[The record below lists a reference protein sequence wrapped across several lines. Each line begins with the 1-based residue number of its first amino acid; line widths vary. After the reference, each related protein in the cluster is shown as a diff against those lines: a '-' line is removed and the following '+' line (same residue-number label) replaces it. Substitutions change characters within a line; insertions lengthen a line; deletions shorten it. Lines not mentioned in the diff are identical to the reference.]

1 MRTDKEINDKWA
13 EVLDYARQHATGEGM
28 HKGYR
33 WLEDAFNEYLTMTDE
48 TPGYG
53 MGGQSGGHHNRVVLA
68 GKIARELRYV
78 RDPDT
83 HQTIRLGLTDEQ
95 LDKLTTTLHDIVDR
109 QEQHQSL
116 KI

>member
-1 MRTDKEINDKWA
+1 MNTMQQLDNKWA

-33 WLEDAFNEYLTMTDE
+33 WLEDSFNEYLAMTDE
-48 TPGYG
+48 TPSYG

-83 HQTIRLGLTDEQ
+83 HLTIRLGLTDEQ
-95 LDKLTTTLHDIVDR
+95 LDKLTTTLQYIVER
-109 QEQHQSL
+109 SPQQGLSR
-116 KI
+116 